1 MRRWTV
7 TVQAMF
13 FVGSLVLLV
22 AEIAA
27 FVAVGEHIGFGWA
40 VLILLGVSAFGPF
53 VVRRVGVGVL
63 LRTQRRLA
71 GGELPTKEL
80 LDGVVVLLG
89 GVLICVP
96 GFITDAVGLLLM
108 LAPVRLLFIR
118 STGRR
123 VARRVE
129 TMSPS
134 RWRVINVAA
143 RTDDGGSPTR
153 PGTGPPELREAE
165 PPSHP

>member
-1 MRRWTV
+1 MRRWTA
-7 TVQAMF
+7 TVQEMF
-13 FVGSLVLLV
+13 LVGSLVLLV

-40 VLILLGVSAFGPF
+40 VLILIAVSALGPF
-53 VVRRVGVGVL
+53 VVRRVGIGVL

-71 GGELPTKEL
+71 CGEVPTKEL

-108 LAPVRLLFIR
+108 LAPVRWLFIR
-118 STGRR
+118 WTGRR

-134 RWRVINVAA
+134 RWRVINVTA
-143 RTDDGGSPTR
+143 RTDDEGAPRR
-153 PGTGPPELREAE
+153 PGTGPPELRKGE
-165 PPSHP
+165 PRSHP